1 MIKIDDVEVF
11 GFRKA
16 IQGVRNSFDS
26 WDRSDSID
34 AGDAYIIG
42 NEDMKLVTSL
52 IKAGASHRKF
62 TRMIHVQFNM
72 IAPLFFYKQ
81 FDTYKI
87 GTTANSTST
96 KHTLMKKHLSID
108 DFSIDSG
115 CQSVDK
121 AMKLIEDVIEAMNEL
136 IDRHHATSDEDERNA
151 IERAEFQLL
160 PESFNQ
166 LRTIDLNYETLLTIY
181 FQRRYHKLSCW
192 HEFCE
197 WIESLPYMPEF
208 IDACKKGLK

>member
-16 IQGVRNSFDS
+16 IHGIRNSFDS
-26 WDRSDSID
+26 WDKSDSRYK
-34 AGDAYIIG
+34 GDAYIIG
-42 NEDMKLVTSL
+42 KEDMKLATSL

-62 TRMIHVQFNM
+62 TRMIHVQFDM
-72 IAPLFFYKQ
+72 LAPLFFWKQ

-96 KHTLMKKHLSID
+96 MHTLMKKHLTID
-108 DFSIDSG
+108 DFSVDAG
-115 CQSVDK
+115 CQSIEK
-121 AMKLIEDVIEAMNEL
+121 AMKSIEAVIASMNEL
-136 IDRHHATSDEDERNA
+136 IDRHHATSDEDERDA

-181 FQRRYHKLSCW
+181 FQRRYHKLDCW
-192 HEFCE
+192 QEFCE
-197 WIESLPYMPEF
+197 WIESLPYMSEF
-208 IDACKKGLK
+208 ITAYKKGLN